1 MNQVRI
7 IRGDCKGQAVIDQTF
22 KMVLPVQ
29 TNNKGAFIVV
39 ENDGTLRTSSK
50 KVRISISSHNDFEYI
65 SHEPARG
72 RGRRAAQ
79 PADVLGFQVK
89 DQPAAEPESDET
101 DEQAMDRIATRF
113 AILDE
118 MTQAA
123 INSDIRAMIVSGPP
137 GVGKSFGVETQ
148 LEKATLFD
156 KLSNKKVRFEI
167 VKGAM
172 TPLGLYAQLYKF
184 SDPKNVL
191 VFDDCDSAF
200 ADELALNI
208 LKAALDSGKRRRIF
222 WNSDS
227 SMLRREGIPD
237 NFEFKGSVI
246 FITNLNF
253 ENVKSKKIAD
263 HLEALQ
269 SRCHYLDLTI
279 NSERDKML
287 RIRQV
292 HRDVSKDQVGGLFA
306 EYEFS
311 GDESDQILDFMWTN
325 KNRLREI
332 SLRMALKIADLVKIS
347 PTNWR
352 VLTENTCMRSA

>member
-1 MNQVRI
+1 MQVRI
-7 IRGDCKGQAVIDQTF
+7 INGTYHDKPVSGVFSVVKDYQVGARGGFITVQNNGHESLVKG
-22 KMVLPVQ
+22 
-29 TNNKGAFIVV
+29 G
-39 ENDGTLRTSSK
+39 S
-50 KVRISISSHNDFEYI
+50 KVRVRVNRSADFEYI
-65 SHEPARG
+65 GARQNNI
-72 RGRRAAQ
+72 Q
-79 PADVLGFQVK
+79 PAGVLQYTPVAEVVAEQVK
-89 DQPAAEPESDET
+89 QESTESDE
-101 DEQAMDRIATRF
+101 DAMDRIATRF
-113 AILDE
+113 QILDE
-118 MTQAA
+118 MTKAA

-148 LEKATLFD
+148 LEKAALFD
-156 KLSNKKVRFEI
+156 KLAGKKIRFEV

-200 ADELALNI
+200 SDELALNI

-227 SMLRREGIPD
+227 SLLRREGIPD

-269 SRCHYLDLTI
+269 SRCHYINLTI

-287 RIRQV
+287 RIKQV
-292 HRDVSKDQVGGLFA
+292 HRDASKDKIGGLFA
-306 EYEFS
+306 DYEFS
-311 GDESDQILDFMWTN
+311 EEKNEEILQFMWTN
-325 KNRLREI
+325 RVRMREI

-347 PTNWR
+347 PQNWKM
-352 VLTENTCMRSA
+352 LAENTCMK

>member
-1 MNQVRI
+1 MTQVRI
-7 IRGDCKGQAVIDQTF
+7 LSGEYHDKSVSGVFNLVKPYQEGARGG
-22 KMVLPVQ
+22 
-29 TNNKGAFIVV
+29 FITV
-39 ENDGTLRTSSK
+39 ENDGSQAFSNGGDKCR
-50 KVRISISSHNDFEYI
+50 VRIKRTADFEYLGTPVTV
-65 SHEPARG
+65 SKAP
-72 RGRRAAQ
+72 RREVVAFT
-79 PADVLGFQVK
+79 PVQV
-89 DQPAAEPESDET
+89 EPEVVESDA
-101 DEQAMDRIATRF
+101 DAMDRIATRF
-113 AILDE
+113 SILDQ
-118 MTQAA
+118 MSQAC
-123 INSDIRAMIVSGPP
+123 INGDIRAMIVSGPP
-137 GVGKSFGVETQ
+137 GVGKSFGVEAQ
-148 LEKATLFD
+148 LEKFSLFD
-156 KLSNKKVRFEI
+156 KLAGDRLRFEI

-200 ADELALNI
+200 SDELALNI

-227 SMLRREGIPD
+227 AMLRREGIPD
-237 NFEFKGSVI
+237 SFEFRGSVI
-246 FITNLNF
+246 FITNLDF

-292 HRDVSKDQVGGLFA
+292 HRDASKDQVGGLFA
-306 EYEFS
+306 EYEFAE
-311 GDESDQILDFMWTN
+311 GKDAEILDFMWD
-325 KNRLREI
+325 NRTKLREV

-347 PTNWR
+347 PTNWK
-352 VLTENTCMRSA
+352 VLTQNTCMRA

>member
-1 MNQVRI
+1 MSQVRI
-7 IRGDCKGQAVIDQTF
+7 LRGEYHDKPVSGTF
-22 KMVLPVQ
+22 TMIKPYTVGARGGYITVQ
-29 TNNKGAFIVV
+29 
-39 ENDGTLRTSSK
+39 NDGSPVFAKGGAVCRVRVNRSADFVTLDTP
-50 KVRISISSHNDFEYI
+50 VAPAGVLAYTPAPQA
-65 SHEPARG
+65 EPA
-72 RGRRAAQ
+72 
-79 PADVLGFQVK
+79 PS
-89 DQPAAEPESDET
+89 ESD
-101 DEQAMDRIATRF
+101 DQAMDRIATRF

-118 MTQAA
+118 MTKAA

-148 LEKATLFD
+148 LEKAALFD
-156 KLSNKKVRFEI
+156 KLAGKKIRFEI
-167 VKGAM
+167 VKGAL
-172 TPLGLYAQLYKF
+172 TALGLYAQLYKF

-191 VFDDCDSAF
+191 VFDDADGIFS
-200 ADELALNI
+200 DELALNI

-237 NFEFKGSVI
+237 SFEFRGSVV

-287 RIRQV
+287 RIKQV
-292 HRDVSKDQVGGLFA
+292 HRDASKDKVGGLFA
-306 EYEFS
+306 EYEFP
-311 GDESDQILDFMWTN
+311 EEKNAEILDFMWTN
-325 KNRLREI
+325 RTKMREI
-332 SLRMALKIADLVKIS
+332 SLRMALKVADLVKIS

-352 VLTENTCMRSA
+352 MLAENTCMK